1 MCSHSEVLPNLALL
15 LGPEV
20 VERAVRLAHGAGL
33 ASDRKG
39 GARAGVHAGLVQ
51 VRDVKL
57 HGGVVLGR
65 DQPVGPRAVCSVVA
79 SSGSGGRAVSG
90 TSSLGAPAYRSR
102 HRPSCPKQRHR
113 APARAHHE
121 HSGRARRPGPLHG
134 QVRARPRAR
143 GASRL
148 PAPLVAGASNPSKR
162 MRSQMRALAVA
173 AGDAQ
178 RCPARRVHR
187 TADGAQGRGRGGAS
201 GGRRSPSTAVTP
213 SHQAHARSRRPRP
226 LRRLLRNPST
236 QPPTP
241 IRVRWRAS
249 RDRRVARTAR
259 EHAPLARDVEV
270 DVLAGV
276 VDHGCDGGAVCG
288 RAVAPGAT
296 PRATTEGEGARQ
308 PKAH

>member
-113 APARAHHE
+113 APARADHA

-148 PAPLVAGASNPSKR
+148 PAPA
-162 MRSQMRALAVA
+162 
-173 AGDAQ
+173 
-178 RCPARRVHR
+178 
-187 TADGAQGRGRGGAS
+187 
-201 GGRRSPSTAVTP
+201 GGRCLKPIKTHALTD
-213 SHQAHARSRRPRP
+213 AGARSRRRRRAALPCAARP
-226 LRRLLRNPST
+226 QDCRRRARAGSWGSERRPTESFDRRHALSPGARA
-236 QPPTP
+236 QPPP
-241 IRVRWRAS
+241 PPS
-249 RDRRVARTAR
+249 
-259 EHAPLARDVEV
+259 APLAAE
-270 DVLAGV
+270 
-276 VDHGCDGGAVCG
+276 
-288 RAVAPGAT
+288 P
-296 PRATTEGEGARQ
+296 
-308 PKAH
+308 

>member
-134 QVRARPRAR
+134 QVRARPRSR

-148 PAPLVAGASNPSKR
+148 PLVAGASNPSKR

-178 RCPARRVHR
+178 RCPPRRVHR
-187 TADGAQGRGRGGAS
+187 TADGTQGRVRGGAS